1 MTDELIM
8 KPETEVSR
16 YCVKCSAEMWPDEY
30 VCPMCAEVRLV
41 LPANDPSQTGTQN
54 YRFGRPKLPAVS
66 GWRRF
71 QGNGWVLFTGG
82 AIAGAI
88 CATIA
93 ILSAGI
99 ANQTPDSK
107 KVSSDAA
114 APSATVVSTAT
125 PAPRSTL
132 TPNPTITPTPIVTS
146 SPVAPTAAA
155 AKEDARPAPND
166 GEPD

>member
-1 MTDELIM
+1 M

-41 LPANDPSQTGTQN
+41 LPANDPSQTVTQN
-54 YRFGRPKLPAVS
+54 YRFGKPKLPAVS

-82 AIAGAI
+82 AIVGAV
-88 CATIA
+88 CAALA
-93 ILSAGI
+93 IPLSGI
-99 ANQTPDSK
+99 ATQGADSK
-107 KVSSDAA
+107 RVSSEAA

-125 PAPRSTL
+125 PAPSSTL
-132 TPNPTITPTPIVTS
+132 TPNPTITPAPTVTS

-155 AKEDARPAPND
+155 DKEVARPAPND
-166 GEPD
+166 GEPA

>member
-1 MTDELIM
+1 MTDEPIM

-41 LPANDPSQTGTQN
+41 LPANDPSQTVTQN
-54 YRFGRPKLPAVS
+54 YRFGKPKLPAVS

-125 PAPRSTL
+125 ATVTA
-132 TPNPTITPTPIVTS
+132 TPSVTGTMTPGMSQTVTATP
-146 SPVAPTAAA
+146 
-155 AKEDARPAPND
+155 
-166 GEPD
+166 